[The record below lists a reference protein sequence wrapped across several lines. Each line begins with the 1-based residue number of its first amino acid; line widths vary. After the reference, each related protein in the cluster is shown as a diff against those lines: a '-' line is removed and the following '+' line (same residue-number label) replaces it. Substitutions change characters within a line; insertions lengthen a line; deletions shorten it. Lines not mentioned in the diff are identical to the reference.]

1 MKYLRH
7 ITENTTKEQDIHGVS
22 FDKFKSDVG
31 SGKPLDY
38 DWVHSNAQRNL
49 TGDTSHIKKEHMDA
63 IQHWTT
69 PEYRGINS
77 VMRDLGGS
85 SRSKKDAENLSHAV
99 NGHALPNSTHVYRGI
114 HSPYSD
120 HLNTLS
126 KGDTFHIKGF
136 ASTTLDPIRATHFA
150 KGRDILHM
158 TLPEGQKALY
168 VSHPHLN
175 SWETEREMLLPHNS
189 HFKYH
194 GHTDM
199 ESPEFNY
206 HGEPTGEKKMYRFH
220 HVEVI
225 PHSPH
230 SLQIDK

>member
-1 MKYLRH
+1 MKHLRE
-7 ITENTTKEQDIHGVS
+7 IIENVKGQDVHGVS

-38 DWVHSNAQRNL
+38 DWVHSNAQKNL
-49 TGDTSHIKKEHMDA
+49 TGDTSHIGQDHMKS
-63 IQHWTT
+63 IQNWTT
-69 PEYRGINS
+69 PAYRGINT
-77 VMRDLGGS
+77 VARGGEGNS
-85 SRSKKDAENLSHAV
+85 SSKRDAENLSHAV

-114 HSPYSD
+114 HSPHSD

-158 TLPEGQKALY
+158 TLPKGQKALY

-175 SWETEREMLLPHNS
+175 SWESEREMLLPHNS
-189 HFKYH
+189 HFKYL

-199 ESPEFNY
+199 ETPEFHY
-206 HGEPTGEKKMYRFH
+206 TGEPTGEKKMLRFH

-225 PHSPH
+225 PHSTH